1 MSEKK
6 ENPSSQEQDG
16 LDLQDVKHMTVEEVA
31 QKNSEIKASAGD
43 SDGVLDKYIKEHK
56 DEVTSQKFES
66 KISDFDDLDTLALDD
81 FIKKQREEL
90 AQKGIIGNAALKSD
104 LPKQAET
111 PTPEPKAV
119 PVEDATEKADARPQ
133 EETPAFQIK
142 DEQPEPQPQPEQEA
156 TELADIKPE
165 PSVSPEPTPAV
176 SSPAFTEEKDDDDAW
191 GDEEPKKLTR
201 TFIIGGVATLVLAIF
216 GIAYGLN
223 ANKNDSKTV
232 QSNTS
237 VTKTSSEESSKE
249 KKAASAFDSYYD
261 SFFTDDKK
269 TSLKNSAFSNLPTLK
284 EKLDALKGTKSYDAA
299 KKDYDALDKQI
310 EAIQS
315 VNKRFESD
323 VIVDGKKVS
332 ATVKSDAN
340 FDQLSSDLLKTG
352 NAKLDTLLQSAI
364 TDGKEQLEQAT
375 AASSEAAASSSEAAS
390 SSSSSSEAP
399 DSSTEASDSEQSQT
413 EASSTTQ
420 EASSDTSTPATASVS
435 GATSYGITSYN
446 PAILQRNL
454 SRVPYNESAIA
465 DSSNPA
471 WTFAPGVLEKI
482 IDTSHARGYFS
493 GNDFILEKVNII
505 NDNGYYNMFKADG
518 TYLFSINCK
527 TGYFVGNAAG
537 HSDALDY

>member
-1 MSEKK
+1 M
-6 ENPSSQEQDG
+6 
-16 LDLQDVKHMTVEEVA
+16 
-31 QKNSEIKASAGD
+31 
-43 SDGVLDKYIKEHK
+43 
-56 DEVTSQKFES
+56 
-66 KISDFDDLDTLALDD
+66 
-81 FIKKQREEL
+81 
-90 AQKGIIGNAALKSD
+90 
-104 LPKQAET
+104 
-111 PTPEPKAV
+111 
-119 PVEDATEKADARPQ
+119 
-133 EETPAFQIK
+133 
-142 DEQPEPQPQPEQEA
+142 
-156 TELADIKPE
+156 
-165 PSVSPEPTPAV
+165 
-176 SSPAFTEEKDDDDAW
+176 
-191 GDEEPKKLTR
+191 
-201 TFIIGGVATLVLAIF
+201 
-216 GIAYGLN
+216 
-223 ANKNDSKTV
+223 
-232 QSNTS
+232 
-237 VTKTSSEESSKE
+237 
-249 KKAASAFDSYYD
+249 
-261 SFFTDDKK
+261 
-269 TSLKNSAFSNLPTLK
+269 
-284 EKLDALKGTKSYDAA
+284 
-299 KKDYDALDKQI
+299 DKQI

-375 AASSEAAASSSEAAS
+375 TASSEAAASSSEVAS

-471 WTFAPGVLEKI
+471 WTFAPGVLKKI

-493 GNDFILEKVNII
+493 GNDFILEKSISSTTMVTTICSRLMELI
-505 NDNGYYNMFKADG
+505 CSLSTVKRVTSSEMPLVIQMSWITKTIKEDRKVFFLLSEK
-518 TYLFSINCK
+518 LFFSRKVFSKIM
-527 TGYFVGNAAG
+527 
-537 HSDALDY
+537 